1 MKKHGFAILFFTVFT
16 CSLFAQNHLD
26 ILTSIQGAHHES
38 CFGET
43 MTTIDYN
50 HDGYDDLVV
59 CSPAWRNPYPSP
71 VDIKGRVDVYFGGT
85 NLDIV
90 PDVSFLGTYE
100 GQYDIV
106 LNVGDVNGDGFEDL
120 YIGGAESIAN
130 PPVHYIRI
138 YTGGEGSPTEPGI
151 LIPYNFHVDDWS
163 HCYVVRMGD
172 INGDHL
178 SEIGFILGVPI
189 NADAFY
195 IVYGGS
201 FEPILITIA
210 NIHSTSYTWGFNG
223 IGDVNN
229 DGYDDFSIGYT
240 YDDPN
245 VGYHLITL
253 YYGNEGGL
261 LTDTQVLIQTQAPI
275 SKQSNPIGDFNG
287 DGIDDFVGYESNEGL
302 NVWLGSSSLNTNPDL
317 FLNPPWQGDYSGFSL
332 KFGDINHDGY
342 DDIVGTNIYTNQ
354 FRVWMGKWQ
363 VSGTSDLLVNA
374 PYVPSNLLDYFG
386 YALTMGDY
394 NGDGCCDIA
403 VSAPF
408 TDNSMAHDYRG
419 YVYVYA
425 GNTDFVS
432 NDDPYTPAL
441 GKLTLFP
448 NPLHPQKAEL
458 NVRFTT
464 PLDPPSGRGVRP
476 SIFEI
481 YNIRGQKV
489 KSYILTVEQAKAGAA
504 SFNLYDLPTGV
515 YICKVHDG
523 NHFLQHKLTI
533 IK

>member
-1 MKKHGFAILFFTVFT
+1 MYRFVFILFIALLLSG
-16 CSLFAQNHLD
+16 SLFSQNHLD
-26 ILTSIQGAHHES
+26 IMTTIQGAHNDC

-43 MTTIDYN
+43 MATVDYN

-59 CSPAWRNPYPSP
+59 CSPAWRNPYPSTD
-71 VDIKGRVDVYFGGT
+71 VTKGRVDIFYGGQ

-90 PDVSFLGTYE
+90 PDVSFLGTYRS
-100 GQYDIV
+100 QYNIV
-106 LNVGDVNGDGFEDL
+106 LNVGDIDGDGFEDL
-120 YIGGAESIAN
+120 YIGGAESEAN

-138 YTGGEGSPTEPGI
+138 YTGGEGSPTEPDI

-163 HCYVVRMGD
+163 YCHVVRLGD

-178 SEIGFILGVPI
+178 SEIGICYEIPV
-189 NADAFY
+189 NAFTFY
-195 IVYGGS
+195 LVYGGTL
-201 FEPILITIA
+201 EPIFITTAPNNSSCYLI
-210 NIHSTSYTWGFNG
+210 GFNG

-261 LTDTQVLIQTQAPI
+261 LTDTQVLIQTQSPI
-275 SKQSNPIGDFNG
+275 TKQSNPIGDFNG
-287 DGIDDFVGYESNEGL
+287 DGIDDFIGYESNEGL
-302 NVWLGSSSLNTNPDL
+302 NVWWGSSSLNTNPDL
-317 FLNPPWQGDYSGFSL
+317 LLNPPWQGDDGGFSL

-432 NDDPYTPAL
+432 NDDPYTPAI

-448 NPLHPQKAEL
+448 NPLHPQQTEL
-458 NVRFTT
+458 NVQFTLMT
-464 PLDPPSGRGVRP
+464 PLPPSSRGV
-476 SIFEI
+476 SNFEI
-481 YNIRGQKV
+481 YNIKGQKV
-489 KSYILTVEQAKAGAA
+489 KSFIITAEQTKAGAA
-504 SFNLYDLPTGV
+504 SFNLHELPTGV
-515 YICKVHDG
+515 YICKFHDG
-523 NHFLQHKLTI
+523 SHFLQHKLTI
-533 IK
+533 IR